1 MPYTTVIVSCHEEQ
15 DQRMVYRSKKNGVIK
30 VDSLDKGSYEI
41 ENNFTVERLCS
52 VIRQFNADDYQ
63 VMSITNAGGRGNDA
77 VGLTLSSTV
86 VLSKKT
92 SY

>member
-1 MPYTTVIVSCHEEQ
+1 MPYTTIIVSCHEEQ
-15 DQRMVYRSKKNGVIK
+15 DQRMVYRSKKKGVIK

-41 ENNFTVERLCS
+41 TTFTVERLYS